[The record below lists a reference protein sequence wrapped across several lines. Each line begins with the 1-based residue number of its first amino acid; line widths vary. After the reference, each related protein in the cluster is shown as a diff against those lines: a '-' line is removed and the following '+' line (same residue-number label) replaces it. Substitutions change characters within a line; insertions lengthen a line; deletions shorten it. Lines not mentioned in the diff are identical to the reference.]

1 MNGFWILQAVL
12 WMLSGMGL
20 LSIPLNGFQR
30 ASANVIASLLGD
42 LSIPLNGFLEE
53 KEKELEK
60 MEERTFNS
68 IERILMPRE
77 LYEKRKATF
86 NSIERIPSGALLP
99 PRPAGAPFNSIE
111 RILHHH
117 GLCCVWKFS
126 ISIHMDSIQLSPRE
140 GLHDYS
146 VC

>member
-1 MNGFWILQAVL
+1 M
-12 WMLSGMGL
+12 
-20 LSIPLNGFQR
+20 SITVPFNSIERIQR

-68 IERILMPRE
+68 IERIL
-77 LYEKRKATF
+77 
-86 NSIERIPSGALLP
+86 
-99 PRPAGAPFNSIE
+99 
-111 RILHHH
+111 HHH